1 MPLIILPWSEYKKE
15 MPREAAYGHPGTFLH
30 NNKSYRTT
38 LIVHPWRLELQP
50 TEPESVILSIKLW
63 VHHLYSVTKLGICR

>member
-1 MPLIILPWSEYKKE
+1 MPLIYSLGLNIKKE
-15 MPREAAYGHPGTFLH
+15 MPREAAYGHPRTFLH
-30 NNKSYRTT
+30 NNKSYRTI